1 MGFRLAAYA
10 AFVLSGAAGLIYE
23 VLWSR
28 YLGLLV
34 GHSAYAQVIVLA
46 VFLGGMGAGA
56 LLAGRWS
63 ARLVDPLKWYAR
75 VEILIGLLG
84 FAFDPVFR
92 WLMGAVFERLL
103 PAAGTGPAS
112 LAATWLVACLAIL
125 PQAVLLG
132 TTFPLMT
139 AGVMRRAPA
148 LPGRLLA
155 MLYGSNSAGAAVGA
169 IVAGFV
175 LVPALG
181 LPGAIL
187 TAGTLNLAAGLI
199 ALVLSAREP
208 SGAALAAGP
217 EPAQRAAVRPSTVML
232 IVAAG
237 TAVAS
242 FLYEVSWIRMLS
254 LLLGSATH
262 AFETMLSAFILGL
275 ALGAFWV
282 RRGTDG
288 WAHPLRALGIIQFV
302 MGVTALATLPL
313 YHDAFGWLVSLMRA
327 FDSTPAGYA
336 GFSMGRY
343 AISLAI
349 MLPSTFCAGA
359 TLPLITKVLLAQGV
373 GEGAIGR
380 VYGVNTLGSI
390 AGVILAGLFLLPL
403 IGLKATLITGAA
415 LDIALGIVVLA
426 AAADRTT
433 RRLGAWAVAAG
444 AALVVATAAGPGLDE
459 QLIMSGAFRTGF
471 IPARDTF
478 EPLFHRDGRTA
489 TITVY
494 RNFVTRGIVISS
506 NGKPD
511 ASLPEAWLTP
521 CTEDSTPLTLAGD
534 PATQTLA
541 PLVALAHKPDARNAA
556 VIGFGSGMSSSA
568 VLAGAPDLQSLVTI
582 EIEPAMVEG
591 ARLFLP
597 ANHRAYDDPRST
609 IVIEDARAYF
619 ARTGLRFDYILSE
632 PSNPWVAGVSGLFT
646 TEFYR
651 QIRRQLSDDG
661 VFAQWFQL
669 YELNDVLAQSI
680 LAAIHE
686 NFGSYAV
693 YQTDYTN
700 ALVVATPAA
709 ELRPAA
715 WSAVFDQAAL
725 REDLCHVVPIQG
737 AMLEA
742 SRLLDRRALAPLL
755 DEGGGANSDYYPV
768 LDLGAERARYL
779 RQRAAGIA
787 ELAEARF
794 DFVGALTRRP
804 MGFGTDT
811 VAVVPDVPRQRAQA
825 VAAALRVP
833 AAPVGASRSD
843 AFTQARY
850 LVGRWYA
857 QLERSREPAD
867 WRAWL
872 AEFEAVERVV
882 HGAAR
887 GIVDTIF
894 YDRVGAF
901 LARAGA
907 PDRVRDAVEFRRGL
921 AAWDFPLVQ
930 ASGARLVAAAAG
942 PEVLVAPR
950 ELLEGVVTA
959 NLLTGNAVA
968 ADSLFRRL
976 LPQVQFVTGDLRL
989 LLLAA
994 YVHAAGS
1001 DRRPLSTRGLHKPT
1015 ISVVPPSARMQG
1027 GRLTAPPGTTGPG

>member
-56 LLAGRWS
+56 LLVGKWS

-84 FAFDPVFR
+84 FAFDPMFR

-175 LVPALG
+175 LIPALG

-187 TAGTLNLAAGLI
+187 TAGTLNLVAGLV

-208 SGAALAAGP
+208 SGAALAAGS
-217 EPAQRAAVRPSTVML
+217 EPAERAERAAVRPSTVML
-232 IVAAG
+232 IVAGG

-327 FDSTPAGYA
+327 FDSTEAGYA

-359 TLPLITKVLLAQGV
+359 TLPLITKVLLSRGV

-415 LDIALGIVVLA
+415 LDIALGILVLA
-426 AAADRTT
+426 AAADRST

-444 AALVVATAAGPGLDE
+444 AALVVATAAGPRLDE
-459 QLIMSGAFRTGF
+459 QLIMSGVFRTGF

-521 CTEDSTPLTLAGD
+521 CTKGGAPLTLAGD

-541 PLVALAHKPDARNAA
+541 PLVALAHKPDARSAA

-597 ANHRAYDDPRST
+597 ANRRAYDDPRST

-619 ARTGLRFDYILSE
+619 ARTGRRFDYILSE

-651 QIRRQLSDDG
+651 QVRGQLSDHG

-669 YELNDVLAQSI
+669 YELNDVLARSI

-715 WSAVFDQAAL
+715 WSAVFDQPAL
-725 REDLCHVVPIQG
+725 REDLCHVVPIAG

-755 DEGGGANSDYYPV
+755 GEGGGANSDYYPV
-768 LDLGAERARYL
+768 LDIGAERARYL

-794 DFVGALTRRP
+794 DFVAALTGRRLEV
-804 MGFGTDT
+804 GTDT
-811 VAVVPDVPRQRAQA
+811 VAVVPDAPRQRAQA
-825 VAAALRVP
+825 VAAALRLP
-833 AAPVGASRSD
+833 ADPVAPSQSYALS
-843 AFTQARY
+843 QARY
-850 LVGRWYA
+850 MLARWNT
-857 QLERSREPAD
+857 QLERRREPDD
-867 WRAWL
+867 WRTWL
-872 AEFEAVERVV
+872 AEFDQIERLV

-887 GIVDTIF
+887 GVADSGF
-894 YDRVGAF
+894 YGRVGVFLGRVGA
-901 LARAGA
+901 
-907 PDRVRDAVEFRRGL
+907 PQTVWDAVAFRRGL
-921 AAWDFPLVQ
+921 AGWDFPL
-930 ASGARLVAAAAG
+930 AREAGARLVAEEIVPVPA
-942 PEVLVAPR
+942 R
-950 ELLEGVVTA
+950 ELMEGVVTA
-959 NLLTGNAVA
+959 SLLTGNGDA
-968 ADSLFRRL
+968 ADSLFRLL
-976 LPQVQFVTGDLRL
+976 LPRVQFATGDLRM

-994 YVHAAGS
+994 YVNAA
-1001 DRRPLSTRGLHKPT
+1001 RY
-1015 ISVVPPSARMQG
+1015 
-1027 GRLTAPPGTTGPG
+1027 